1 MKMVSRVIGKGYV
14 KVTFYTNEEWEERLA
29 VDKMLDTNILAES
42 KVEDIKEIRE
52 GMRVWDNYSQRFY
65 SETSPHTFIMEE

>member
-1 MKMVSRVIGKGYV
+1 MKMVSRIIGKGFV

-29 VDKMLDTNILAES
+29 VDKMLGTSTLAES

-52 GMRVWDNYSQRFY
+52 GIRAWDNYGQRFY
-65 SETSPHTFIMEE
+65 SETSPHTFIFEE

>member
-1 MKMVSRVIGKGYV
+1 MKMVSRIIGKGYV

-29 VDKMLDTNILAES
+29 VDKMLGTNILAES

-52 GMRVWDNYSQRFY
+52 GMRAWDNYSQRFY

>member
-1 MKMVSRVIGKGYV
+1 MKMVSRIIGNGYV
-14 KVTFYTNEEWEERLA
+14 KVTFYTPEEWEERLA
-29 VDKMLDTNILAES
+29 VDKMLGTNILAES

-52 GMRVWDNYSQRFY
+52 GMRSWDNYSQRFY

>member
-29 VDKMLDTNILAES
+29 VDKMLGTNILAES
-42 KVEDIKEIRE
+42 KVEDIKDIRE
-52 GMRVWDNYSQRFY
+52 GMRTWDHYSQRFY